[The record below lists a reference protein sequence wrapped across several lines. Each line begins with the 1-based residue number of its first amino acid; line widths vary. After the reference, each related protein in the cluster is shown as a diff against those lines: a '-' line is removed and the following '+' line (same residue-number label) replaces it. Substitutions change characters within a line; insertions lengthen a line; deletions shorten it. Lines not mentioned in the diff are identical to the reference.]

1 MAGGER
7 WDQTGSQDQVILSL
21 VVIKNLFYQESNVNG
36 TLGVF
41 EQGNYIYILKDYW
54 LPLK

>member
-41 EQGNYIYILKDYW
+41 AQGNYIYILKDYW